1 MASVQPP
8 DLSAVSAPSTQQVQP
23 EVDIRSTLAPELN
36 ERALRDFLRG
46 ISQLQGQLPPSLSDK
61 QQALLRQM
69 TTLLTSVNPPLPAS
83 NANTSPSVTSLN
95 LQALLPS
102 LIAQLPTN
110 DPLLRQLMTQV
121 VTPLL
126 PGTSRPDNT
135 ALTSTIT
142 NLPAT
147 LQPGTESGRALWNWL
162 AQLITLKLPTP
173 PAGALQHQ
181 LQQNGLT
188 VQSTPPQAQPMI
200 RHAIEMTVKFIG
212 DVVTGAR
219 NGSTA
224 PVSSSVEG
232 HGLDTK
238 LAAATQ
244 DAPVKASISAQLGAQ
259 SNAPATR
266 EQAIEVTK
274 TPAQTAAV
282 ITEQPQSVKDA
293 DAELPRQTTA
303 LPKLKVDAIA
313 AQPTAASTLAMH
325 SHDDVTTT
333 STNEQLNTQSAP
345 LKPQGDYLHQLG
357 VMLLRKQLPPALLA
371 GLSRV
376 LSAITPQIQT
386 AQQVSEWLT
395 FVQNPVLGNTN
406 HSQAIQQWAIA
417 LLSYR
422 LQRWQAESAQEQ
434 PPSRAQVTTT
444 LEDGMESSSGVH
456 KTTAHFL
463 QQMERLQA
471 TPQESNSLLL
481 FQVPLPPHYPGG
493 KENHMTLKQQRNEQG
508 KYQWTLSFM
517 LDLEHMGMLQI
528 KALLDLPQIQLQ
540 MVAERRQTYERI
552 KHTWPKL
559 ESRFREL
566 GLSPAQ
572 FVCKQGKVQAAPEPE
587 AQQPDGFSIR
597 V

>member
-23 EVDIRSTLAPELN
+23 EVDSRSTLAPELN

-69 TTLLTSVNPPLPAS
+69 TTLLTAVNSPLPAS
-83 NANTSPSVTSLN
+83 NANPSPSLAGHSL
-95 LQALLPS
+95 QGLLPS
-102 LIAQLPTN
+102 LIAQLPAD
-110 DPLLRQLMTQV
+110 DPQLRQLMTQI

-126 PGTSRPDNT
+126 PGSSRPDNS
-135 ALTSTIT
+135 ALTSAIT

-181 LQQNGLT
+181 LQQNALT

-200 RHAIEMTVKFIG
+200 RQALEMTVKFIA
-212 DVVTGAR
+212 DVATGVR
-219 NGSTA
+219 NGTAA
-224 PVSSSVEG
+224 PVPSSVEG
-232 HGLDTK
+232 HVLDTRV
-238 LAAATQ
+238 AATTQ
-244 DAPVKASISAQLGAQ
+244 DASAKASISAQL
-259 SNAPATR
+259 APPSTVPSTQ

-274 TPAQTAAV
+274 NPAPTAAPL
-282 ITEQPQSVKDA
+282 TERPQSVNDA
-293 DAELPRQTTA
+293 DAEHPLQTTA
-303 LPKLKVDAIA
+303 LSKLKVDAVT

-325 SHDDVTTT
+325 SHDDAATP
-333 STNEQLNTQSAP
+333 STNEQSTPSTA

-395 FVQNPVLGNTN
+395 FVQNPVLGNTS

-422 LQRWQAESAQEQ
+422 LQRWQAESTQEQ
-434 PPSRAQVTTT
+434 QPSRTQVTTT
-444 LEDGMESSSGVH
+444 LEDGMESSSGAH
-456 KTTAHFL
+456 KTAAHFL

-493 KENHMTLKQQRNEQG
+493 KENHMALKQQRNEQG

-528 KALLDLPQIQLQ
+528 KALLDLPQVQLQ

-552 KHTWPKL
+552 KQTWPKL

-572 FVCKQGKVQAAPEPE
+572 FVCKQGKVQAVPETD
-587 AQQPDGFSIR
+587 AQPPDGFSIR